1 MDLFLPSRSRQI
13 WPIEV
18 SVIIINILC
27 MVVLIRSR
35 DTLKA
40 LRNNFKDSIF
50 EKITNPKNNFLWQ
63 LSFYFLKHL
72 HIFVLCGIFAFVFTG
87 LNIYFIG
94 LLYFF
99 LRYVSSPQAYRK
111 SGPTLLAFAGFFIW
125 LNYIWSLLKKNGVS
139 FEDNIDKFLDI
150 LTLAVKKQPNQQSI
164 FSLGKN
170 ATNTDAA
177 GNKLVSEY
185 VDLQYDIPFQQWI
198 ILLLNFGL
206 FTVNRFFKPDN
217 KGTDKKEFNGQ

>member
-63 LSFYFLKHL
+63 LSVYFLKHL

-99 LRYVSSPQAYRK
+99 LRYVSSP
-111 SGPTLLAFAGFFIW
+111 
-125 LNYIWSLLKKNGVS
+125 
-139 FEDNIDKFLDI
+139 
-150 LTLAVKKQPNQQSI
+150 
-164 FSLGKN
+164 
-170 ATNTDAA
+170 
-177 GNKLVSEY
+177 
-185 VDLQYDIPFQQWI
+185 
-198 ILLLNFGL
+198 
-206 FTVNRFFKPDN
+206 
-217 KGTDKKEFNGQ
+217 